1 MIVSRQVDLGSIF
14 RSCVQHGIFRPQVLG
29 ARCEVFLKLLKMYK
43 KNQYECIEHNLDFYD
58 TTQEKVSLTVQNIM
72 KYTTIIT
79 QDHAFI
85 SLNHRHETRIFYHIT
100 NTKPHFSVI
109 SQTKDFT
116 FLSQIH
122 TTMTQTQFLLS
133 SKIILFYP
141 NMETRYT
148 CIHNNDTGP
157 HFLITYRYM
166 THIVTT
172 KMTQNYMILSN
183 H

>member
-1 MIVSRQVDLGSIF
+1 M
-14 RSCVQHGIFRPQVLG
+14 
-29 ARCEVFLKLLKMYK
+29 
-43 KNQYECIEHNLDFYD
+43 
-58 TTQEKVSLTVQNIM
+58 
-72 KYTTIIT
+72 
-79 QDHAFI
+79 
-85 SLNHRHETRIFYHIT
+85 IFYHIT

-109 SQTKDFT
+109 KDFT

-148 CIHNNDTGP
+148 YNNNDTGP
-157 HFLITYRYM
+157 YFLITYRYM

-172 KMTQNYMILSN
+172 KMTQDYMILSN
-183 H
+183 HWHKTHKTRQVYTQQWVIDLKRRRRQPRWHKTVLFYHITDIKHILFENHIRAIPRWP

>member
-1 MIVSRQVDLGSIF
+1 
-14 RSCVQHGIFRPQVLG
+14 
-29 ARCEVFLKLLKMYK
+29 
-43 KNQYECIEHNLDFYD
+43 
-58 TTQEKVSLTVQNIM
+58 M

-85 SLNHRHETRIFYHIT
+85 SLNHRHETRNFYHIT

-116 FLSQIH
+116 FLSQIY
-122 TTMTQTQFLLS
+122 TTMIQTQFLLS

-141 NMETRYT
+141 NMETRFTYN
-148 CIHNNDTGP
+148 NNDTGP

-172 KMTQNYMILSN
+172 KITQDYMILSN
-183 H
+183 HWHKTHKTRQVYTQQWVIDLKKKKKTTTVTQDRTFLSYHRHKTSYFVWEPH